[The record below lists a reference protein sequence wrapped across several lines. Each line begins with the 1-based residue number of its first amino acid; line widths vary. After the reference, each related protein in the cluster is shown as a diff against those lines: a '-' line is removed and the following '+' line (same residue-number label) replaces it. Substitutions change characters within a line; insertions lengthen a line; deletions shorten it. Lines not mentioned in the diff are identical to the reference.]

1 MATAADIP
9 TPVTMEVAIT
19 EDTVVMV
26 CTGAMDGMAAT
37 TVGTAEIGAI
47 HTPVT
52 DGVLVLVLAL
62 ALALGGHIGDIGVGD
77 THIAT
82 PTALGI
88 TLPTLTTTR
97 LIVLRY
103 THALPTGTMTLRL
116 RIPALKAGATQQSLG
131 DRR

>member
-52 DGVLVLVLAL
+52 DGVL
-62 ALALGGHIGDIGVGD
+62 ALALGGHIGVGD
-77 THIAT
+77 TRIAT

-88 TLPTLTTTR
+88 TPPTLTTTG
-97 LIVLRY
+97 LIVLRD
-103 THALPTGTMTLRL
+103 THALPTGTMTLRLRLRLRL

>member
-9 TPVTMEVAIT
+9 TPVTMEMGIT

-52 DGVLVLVLAL
+52 DGVLVL
-62 ALALGGHIGDIGVGD
+62 ALGGHIGDIGVGD
-77 THIAT
+77 TRIAT
-82 PTALGI
+82 PTVLGI
-88 TLPTLTTTR
+88 TLPTLTTTC
-97 LIVLRY
+97 LIVLRD

>member
-52 DGVLVLVLAL
+52 DGVLV
-62 ALALGGHIGDIGVGD
+62 LALGGHIGDIGVGD